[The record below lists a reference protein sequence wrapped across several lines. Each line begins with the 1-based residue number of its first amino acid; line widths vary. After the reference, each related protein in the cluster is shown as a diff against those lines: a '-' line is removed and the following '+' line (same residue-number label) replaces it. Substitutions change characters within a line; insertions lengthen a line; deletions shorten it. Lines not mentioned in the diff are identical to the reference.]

1 MNLDE
6 LMAPLEAVLF
16 ASGDPVS
23 VQQLRAIFDIDA
35 ESLNEL
41 LVSLQQKLEERHSG
55 LIVQQVAGGWQM
67 ATRQEVFSYVEKLTE
82 TKDKKLSAAAMETL
96 SIIAFKQPITKQEI
110 EHIRGVH
117 IEKVLAKLI
126 ELELVRELG
135 R

>member
-35 ESLNEL
+35 DSLNEL

-67 ATRQEVFSYVEKLTE
+67 ATLQEFFYYV
-82 TKDKKLSAAAMETL
+82 
-96 SIIAFKQPITKQEI
+96 
-110 EHIRGVH
+110 
-117 IEKVLAKLI
+117 
-126 ELELVRELG
+126 
-135 R
+135 